1 MERLVRSCYKK
12 QSGYVFARKAEDI
25 AREYGIERIARLA
38 SNENPYPLSA
48 AARKA
53 AEIALRNVNRYPD
66 ERASILTDALRVHYG
81 DYPFVCGVG
90 MDGVIETVI
99 RTLVDP
105 GEPVAISTPTF
116 SFYALAATGQGAEI
130 ITVPRAKDFSVD
142 PKKLI
147 RAGRQAKIM
156 IVCTPNN
163 PTGNATPV
171 DVVAELLEEIEG
183 VLFLDNAY
191 VEFSD
196 YDYLPLMKKYENLIL
211 GRTFSKIHS
220 LAGLRVGYAFVPGWL
235 VPWYQRAS
243 TPFTVNS
250 VSAAAAAAALPDKDH
265 AQRYVA
271 QVNRWRKRFT
281 TVVKYP
287 VLLSDANFVMVDIA
301 PRTSDEM
308 VEELAR
314 HGVIVRS
321 CRSFAG
327 LPDHYIRVSIGEDW
341 ENERFVQ
348 VINAV

>member
-38 SNENPYPLSA
+38 SNENPYPPA
-48 AARKA
+48 AAAHKA
-53 AEIALRNVNRYPD
+53 AEIALRSVNRYPD

-105 GEPVAISTPTF
+105 GESVAISTPTF

-265 AQRYVA
+265 TQRYLS
-271 QVNRWRKRFT
+271 QVNRWRKRFAT
-281 TVVKYP
+281 EVKYP
-287 VLLSDANFVMVDIA
+287 VLPSDANFVMVDIA
-301 PRTSDEM
+301 PRTGDEM

-314 HGVIVRS
+314 HGVVVRS

-341 ENERFVQ
+341 ENERFLKE
-348 VINAV
+348 INAL